1 MGFHLG
7 TDKTALEVLLKGVG
21 GDSLEPGGLAE
32 CLVPTPLLTSAQIL
46 PASQGPGVSLP
57 WEAFLTMQACRV
69 PHCRVLLQ
77 ILGTQP
83 CFPNRPR
90 SS

>member
-7 TDKTALEVLLKGVG
+7 TDKTALEVLLKGVS

-32 CLVPTPLLTSAQIL
+32 RLVPTPLLTSAQIL
-46 PASQGPGVSLP
+46 PASRGPGASPP

-69 PHCRVLLQ
+69 PPLSGALADPWHSAL
-77 ILGTQP
+77 
-83 CFPNRPR
+83 FPQQV
-90 SS
+90 